1 MNLTVVTDR
10 PDLLVL
16 GFEGR
21 LDIKGASDLET
32 PLAVRVNAAK
42 RGTVFDLSKV
52 DFMASMG
59 MQLLVSSHRSLS
71 VAGKRLVLLN
81 PRPDVE
87 TALRLSR
94 LDTVMAIV
102 HDAKDA
108 ERLAAG

>member
-1 MNLTVVTDR
+1 MRLTVLTDR

-21 LDIKGASDLET
+21 LDIKGASTIET
-32 PLAVRVNAAK
+32 LLAVRVNAAK

-71 VAGKRLVLLN
+71 VAGKRLVLLH
-81 PRPDVE
+81 PQPEVE

-94 LDTVMAIV
+94 LDTVLAMV
-102 HDAKDA
+102 HDAAEA

>member
-1 MNLTVVTDR
+1 MHLTVVTDR

-16 GFEGR
+16 GLEGR
-21 LDIKGASDLET
+21 LDIKGASAIET
-32 PLAVRVNAAK
+32 PLAARVNAAK
-42 RGTVFDLSKV
+42 RGTVLDLSKV
-52 DFMASMG
+52 DFLASMG
-59 MQLLVSSHRSLS
+59 MQLLVSSHRALS
-71 VAGKRLVLLN
+71 VAGKRLVVLG

-102 HDAKDA
+102 HDAAEA

>member
-16 GFEGR
+16 DFAGR
-21 LDIKGASDLET
+21 LDIKGAAAIET
-32 PLAVRVNAAK
+32 PLTVRVNASK

-59 MQLLVSSHRSLS
+59 MQLLVASHRSLS
-71 VAGKRLVLLN
+71 VAGKRLVLLS
-81 PRPDVE
+81 PQPDVE

-94 LDTVMAIV
+94 LDTVIAIV
-102 HDAKDA
+102 HDAEEA

>member
-1 MNLTVVTDR
+1 MNLSVVTDR

-21 LDIKGASDLET
+21 LDIKGASTLEI
-32 PLAVRVNAAK
+32 PLSARVNAAK

-52 DFMASMG
+52 DFLASMG
-59 MQLLVSSHRSLS
+59 MQLLVASHRSLS
-71 VAGKRLVLLN
+71 VAGKRLVILS
-81 PRPDVE
+81 PQPDVE

-94 LDTVMAIV
+94 LDTVIAIV

>member
-21 LDIKGASDLET
+21 LDIKGAAAIET
-32 PLAVRVNAAK
+32 ALSARVNATR

-52 DFMASMG
+52 DFLASMG
-59 MQLLVSSHRSLS
+59 MQLLVTSHRSLS
-71 VAGKRLVLLN
+71 VAGKKLVLLR

-87 TALRLSR
+87 TALRLAR

-102 HDAKDA
+102 HDPADA

>member
-16 GFEGR
+16 AFEGR
-21 LDIKGASDLET
+21 LDINGASET
-32 PLAVRVNAAK
+32 EIRLAARVNAAK

-59 MQLLVSSHRSLS
+59 MQLLVASHRSLS
-71 VAGKRLVLLN
+71 VAGKRLVLLS
-81 PRPDVE
+81 PQPDVE

-94 LDTVMAIV
+94 LDTIIAIV
-102 HDAKDA
+102 HDAKEA